1 MIYKFYIK
9 MDEKAYGPY
18 TLDEYHAL
26 DVPDDTEVMESS
38 VGEWYLAKDY
48 PSYEEL
54 KAMENFGGPVVPPLP
69 PSLPPVQDEQ
79 PKTGWNW
86 GAFGFSWLWGIFNGV
101 YWPLIIIPC
110 AFMPLL
116 FDSPTFFYIS
126 SSIRLAIVIALGI
139 YGNKWAWESKSWES
153 AAKFNKVQKNWSK
166 AFLYFLIISVGI
178 AILISFLSVFVLYK
192 AIR

>member
-1 MIYKFYIK
+1 

-26 DVPDDTEVMESS
+26 DVPDYTEVMESN

-54 KAMENFGGPVVPPLP
+54 KAMENSSGPVMPPL
-69 PSLPPVQDEQ
+69 LPQTQPLPQTYAQDEQ

-110 AFMPLL
+110 SFMPLL
-116 FDSPTFFYIS
+116 FDSPTFFYIGPY
-126 SSIRLAIVIALGI
+126 IGLGIAITLGI

-166 AFLYFLIISVGI
+166 ALLYSLIISVGI
-178 AILISFLSVFVLYK
+178 VILISFLSVFVLFK
-192 AIR
+192 ASR